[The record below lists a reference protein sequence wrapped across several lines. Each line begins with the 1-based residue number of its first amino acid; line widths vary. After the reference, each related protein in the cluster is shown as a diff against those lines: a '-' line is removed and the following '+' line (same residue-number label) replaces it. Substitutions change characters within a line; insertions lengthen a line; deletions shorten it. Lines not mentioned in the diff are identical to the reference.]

1 VRLFQGV
8 WQPVVPSFVRDGD
21 SFQWVVDVVEW
32 LSLGRELAD
41 GLSPPGVDVRL
52 ELAGDP
58 LEWAVCQQLVRLGKL
73 HDVYAGS
80 FLLMDFCLVF
90 VPFGHYDEAE
100 ILPYE
105 NSSICP
111 RGVHVGQSSWF
122 RCQIFDPKSR
132 LSVPI

>member
-1 VRLFQGV
+1 MRLFQGV

-52 ELAGDP
+52 ELDVDP

-73 HDVYAGS
+73 HEVYDGS
-80 FLLMDFCLVF
+80 RGERSVF
-90 VPFGHYDEAE
+90 FARAEYADKMSMTFGQKVSSMTGFPLYG
-100 ILPYE
+100 LPRASKFQPSARYHW
-105 NSSICP
+105 I
-111 RGVHVGQSSWF
+111 WA
-122 RCQIFDPKSR
+122 
-132 LSVPI
+132 